1 MFNARH
7 LVLAMSVGI
16 LTTASALGSAVA
28 ETTIKLHYAYPQ
40 VVKPI
45 HDLVIEEFGKT
56 NPDVKVEVMAPA
68 NDYDEQMQVVL
79 RGTIT
84 DDLPDIVFVGPNW
97 TPVVAARG
105 IAGPIDDLV
114 SAESDWEARGY
125 GAGMMRMGKFD
136 GHVYGLPL
144 AISTPVLYYNVDLV
158 KQAGGDP
165 DNFPRDW
172 DGIFDLAAKIK
183 ALGSDIEGI
192 HLTRN
197 PGNWYLQTLVQTHGG
212 KLISGDESA
221 IGFNDEIGLA
231 SLRVFDRAVKDGG
244 MLDTTR
250 SAARQNFAAGKQGI
264 TWNST
269 AQIVRTIKNVDGR
282 FAFRTAPLPTP
293 VGPEKALIAAGG
305 NVGAILTKDPAKR
318 QAAWDYLKLATS
330 AWGGEVVVKNSGYM
344 APNQLLADDPAY
356 LGDFYKENPNF
367 ATALEQLPMVTPF
380 YAYPGDNGLK
390 INKAIHDRVNEVVA
404 QRMTPEDALSEMSA
418 EVAKLLGK

>member
-56 NPDVKVEVMAPA
+56 NPDVNVEVMAPA

-293 VGPEKALIAAGG
+293 VGSEKALIAAGG
-305 NVGAILTKDPAKR
+305 NVGTILTKDPAKR

-404 QRMTPEDALSEMSA
+404 QRMTPEDALSAMSA

>member
-1 MFNARH
+1 MFTVRR
-7 LVLAMSVGI
+7 LVSAVSVGV
-16 LTTASALGSAVA
+16 LTATLSLGSAAA

-45 HDLVIEEFGKT
+45 HDLVIEKFEKDH
-56 NPDVKVEVMAPA
+56 PDVKVRILAPA
-68 NDYDEQMQVVL
+68 NNYDEQMQLVL

-84 DDLPDIVFVGPNW
+84 DDLPDIAFVGPNW

-105 IAGPIDDLV
+105 IAAPIDDLV
-114 SAESDWEARGY
+114 SKEADWEARGY

-144 AISTPVLYYNVDLV
+144 AISTPVIYFNVDLV
-158 KQAGGDP
+158 RRAGGDP

-172 DGIFDLAAKIK
+172 DGIFALASKISE
-183 ALGSDIEGI
+183 LGPDIEGV

-197 PGNWYLQTLVQTHGG
+197 PGNWYLQTLVQTQGG
-212 KLISGDESA
+212 KLISDDQSA
-221 IGFNDEIGLA
+221 IGFNDPIGLA
-231 SLRVFDRAVKDGG
+231 SLEVFNRAVREGG

-264 TWNST
+264 TWNSI
-269 AQIVRTIKNVDGR
+269 AQVVRTIKNVDGR
-282 FAFRTAPLPTP
+282 FEFRTAPLPTP
-293 VGPEKALIAAGG
+293 IGPERALIAAGG
-305 NVGAILTKDPAKR
+305 NVGVILTTDAATR

-344 APNQLLADDPAY
+344 APNQLLADDPAF

-367 ATALEQLPMVTPF
+367 ATPLEQLPLVTPF

-404 QRMTPEDALSEMSA
+404 QRMTPEEALSEISA
-418 EVAKLLGK
+418 EVKRLLNN